1 MCVYTHKIC
10 QNVPLGVIYKSCS
23 KKKKKKVLC
32 IILPKIKAKKLIN
45 SRCSLK
51 GGK

>member
-1 MCVYTHKIC
+1 MCVYTHKKC

-23 KKKKKKVLC
+23 KKKKVLC
-32 IILPKIKAKKLIN
+32 IILPKIKAKNLIN